1 MRYSL
6 PKDHG
11 GTGMA
16 HNSLPAQRS
25 RWLTN
30 PLTRSLFGHNAPFSI
45 VTYWGRRSTDVPAQA
60 PVLAFPHHGG
70 FIVPL
75 LPRSRRDWVHMIL
88 TAEECHLQYR
98 RRLYPL
104 RRPIMVQAHPS
115 ELSMPGWLQKLL
127 SATGTVDYLRLR
139 VNFAGPVRP
148 ATPDIHPA
156 Q

>member
-1 MRYSL
+1 
-6 PKDHG
+6 
-11 GTGMA
+11 MA
-16 HNSLPAQRS
+16 HSSLPAQRS

-45 VTYWGRRSTDVPAQA
+45 VTYRGRRSTDVPEQA

-75 LPRSRRDWVHMIL
+75 LPRSRRDWVSRVLH
-88 TAEECHLQYR
+88 AGECRLQYR

-104 RRPIMVQAHPS
+104 QRPIVVQSHPS
-115 ELSMPGWLQKLL
+115 ELSMPGWLQHILG
-127 SATGTVDYLRLR
+127 ATGTVDYLRLQ
-139 VNFAGPVRP
+139 VNFAESLRP
-148 ATPDIHPA
+148 ATPDTHPA